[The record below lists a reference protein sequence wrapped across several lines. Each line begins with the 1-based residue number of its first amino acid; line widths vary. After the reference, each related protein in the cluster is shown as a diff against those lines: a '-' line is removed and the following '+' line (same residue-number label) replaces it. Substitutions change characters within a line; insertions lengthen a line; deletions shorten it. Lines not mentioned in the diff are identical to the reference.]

1 VATKADG
8 KGRQP
13 ARRAGARA
21 TTKSPTAAKRRDRP
35 RRRPAR
41 APEPAREALPGPEP
55 DAVALSAPEPTF
67 AACVSPPQPEPSR
80 PAARRAIFL
89 DVENTS
95 RPQHLTHVID
105 HLAVDR
111 HLWQTELVAVANWK
125 VVGHDSARLLAK
137 AGAHLVHSAPLT
149 GVRDWSDL
157 RIAVAAGMWLASAR
171 PGDEIE
177 IVSDDRAFDAVG
189 DVAASLGITFR
200 RLSYRRLVKEDVTEI
215 AGPES
220 RPELEVGSRGR
231 RRRGGRGRS
240 GRLAPSRADARERDR
255 GAPPGPAPPPRPS
268 TEPILHR
275 GPAPHAAAVQ
285 PAEAHTAPHDEI
297 VSLVQELVATSPG
310 RRVSIDTLANVLK
323 GRGFRR
329 PSGSPRLMT
338 RLRRIRQ
345 IAVSPSGTI
354 TRAADGAEPGPE
366 PSEAAPGDVDGPGPA
381 GEEPAS
387 GAAAVPGSR
396 RGRRRRRRRRGGG
409 HRAAPQPVP
418 AG

>member
-1 VATKADG
+1 MATKAKG

-13 ARRAGARA
+13 PRRAAARA
-21 TTKSPTAAKRRDRP
+21 TTKSRTGVKPPERP

-67 AACVSPPQPEPSR
+67 AARVPPPGPEASR
-80 PAARRAIFL
+80 AAARRAIFL

-111 HLWQTELVAVANWK
+111 HQWQTELVAVANWK

-157 RIAVAAGMWLASAR
+157 RIAVAAGIWLASAR
-171 PGDEIE
+171 QGDEI
-177 IVSDDRAFDAVG
+177 
-189 DVAASLGITFR
+189 VA
-200 RLSYRRLVKEDVTEI
+200 
-215 AGPES
+215 
-220 RPELEVGSRGR
+220 
-231 RRRGGRGRS
+231 
-240 GRLAPSRADARERDR
+240 
-255 GAPPGPAPPPRPS
+255 
-268 TEPILHR
+268 
-275 GPAPHAAAVQ
+275 
-285 PAEAHTAPHDEI
+285 
-297 VSLVQELVATSPG
+297 LVQELVAASPT
-310 RRVSIDTLANVLK
+310 RRISIDTLANALK
-323 GRGFRR
+323 GRGFQRT
-329 PSGSPRLMT
+329 SGSPRLMT

-345 IAVSPSGTI
+345 IAVSASGAI
-354 TRAADGAEPGPE
+354 TLATGDADGSEPPPE
-366 PSEAAPGDVDGPGPA
+366 PSDVQPGDVDGPEPA
-381 GEEPAS
+381 GEEPRDGS
-387 GAAAVPGSR
+387 AALPVPR

-409 HRAAPQPVP
+409 HRPAAQPAP